1 MERGIAKLS
10 GVRVVVL
17 LASFL
22 TVLGCG
28 GPVGP
33 ECHPVRGQVRWNGQP
48 LAEAQ
53 VVFHPQ
59 FSADESFPQ
68 PIGQTDAQ
76 GNFVLSTFQ
85 ASDGAPAGEYLITVE
100 LRDLRQVGEET
111 VRDGRNLLPARF
123 GKPQESGLRYTVV
136 AGENTVPT
144 LEIPAG

>member
-1 MERGIAKLS
+1 MRSMRIGMLAASALIVIAGCRG
-10 GVRVVVL
+10 
-17 LASFL
+17 LA
-22 TVLGCG
+22 
-28 GPVGP
+28 GPD
-33 ECHPVRGQVRWNGQP
+33 CHPVRGQVRWNGHP

-53 VVFHPQ
+53 IVFHPQ
-59 FSADESFPQ
+59 FAAAEKFPQ

-123 GKPQESGLRYTVV
+123 GKPQESGLRCTVV
-136 AGENTVPT
+136 AGENAVPT